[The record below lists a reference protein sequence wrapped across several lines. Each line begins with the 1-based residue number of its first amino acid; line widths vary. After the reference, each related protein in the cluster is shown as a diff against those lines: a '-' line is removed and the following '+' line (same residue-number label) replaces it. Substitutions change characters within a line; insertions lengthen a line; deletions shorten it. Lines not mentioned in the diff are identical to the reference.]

1 MFLLS
6 GIYVGVNNKAKGK
19 LFFFF
24 FLRPEFCYV
33 SQVGLELTEDP
44 G

>member
-19 LFFFF
+19 FFFF
-24 FLRPEFCYV
+24 RPEFCYV